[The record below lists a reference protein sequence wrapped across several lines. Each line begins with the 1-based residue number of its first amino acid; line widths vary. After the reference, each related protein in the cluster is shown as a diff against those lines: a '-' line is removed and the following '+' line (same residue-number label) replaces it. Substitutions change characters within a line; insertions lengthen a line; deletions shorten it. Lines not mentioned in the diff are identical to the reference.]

1 MLSPKLSSIVW
12 KYILYTQCV
21 QMSGNNVKSGFP
33 SLKFKSLL
41 KSRKIWAITVGSQLT
56 IRGAVTLLVLGNSIF
71 LKRLWLSE
79 VLCHYYSGALV
90 LLESYSRLR
99 LAKAWLN
106 TDFWLGKKLLTS
118 FFSKVSNFV
127 AFYVQQVQRKEIN
140 SADG

>member
-1 MLSPKLSSIVW
+1 
-12 KYILYTQCV
+12 
-21 QMSGNNVKSGFP
+21 MSGNISFTHSVSKCLGTMW
-33 SLKFKSLL
+33 SLGSHHSKFKSLL

-71 LKRLWLSE
+71 LKRLWLSK

-106 TDFWLGKKLLTS
+106 TDFWLDKKLLTS

-127 AFYVQQVQRKEIN
+127 AFYVQRFK
-140 SADG
+140 GRR